1 MAAADQ
7 ANYCSK
13 LDLKILSLN
22 ISGLRNK
29 TCYLK
34 QIISKH
40 RPDFI
45 CLQETNISDKYYENK
60 ALYDL
65 GLDKNNCVFN
75 YPSTK
80 SNGTAIF
87 CTSHD
92 IKINY
97 SFCLDEGRTIIL
109 KVEKG
114 KIHYT
119 IVNVYAP
126 TNQSQRPDY
135 FINLFSHLENIQ
147 NRQNLIIAGDFNIT
161 LQDIDNQG
169 EGFLAC

>member
-7 ANYCSK
+7 ANSFSK

-29 TCYLK
+29 TCFLK
-34 QIISKH
+34 QIIYKY
-40 RPDFI
+40 RPDVI
-45 CLQETNISDKYYENK
+45 CLQETNISDKYFENK

-65 GLDKNNCVFN
+65 GLDKDKCVFN

-87 CTSHD
+87 CTSRD

-97 SFCLDEGRTIIL
+97 TLCLDEGRTIIL
-109 KVEKG
+109 KVKKD
-114 KIHYT
+114 KINYT

-126 TNQSQRPDY
+126 TNHS
-135 FINLFSHLENIQ
+135 L
-147 NRQNLIIAGDFNIT
+147 G
-161 LQDIDNQG
+161 
-169 EGFLAC
+169 